1 MYLTPLNKANQEKV
15 ILLVLV
21 LLLRHQMQKTKVK
34 MQLIPIIIKTHQL
47 LQFQILLLKTI
58 KRVKEIKQA

>member
-15 ILLVLV
+15 VLLVLV
-21 LLLRHQMQKTKVK
+21 LVLRHQRQKIKVK
-34 MQLIPIIIKTHQL
+34 IQLIPIIRKTHQL